1 MTMGDRGNRA
11 LLRAT
16 RVWLPLAIAAAGVV
30 LIVVGGGDVT
40 TSDTSVGGF
49 RSSTSALGL
58 VLIGV
63 AVIVA
68 MVNWLFRLGAKSNR
82 DRERDEQA
90 REYFDEHGRWP
101 DE

>member
-1 MTMGDRGNRA
+1 MGNRGNRA

-16 RVWLPLAIAAAGVV
+16 RLWLPLAIAVAGVV
-30 LIVVGGGDVT
+30 LIVVGGGDVRS
-40 TSDTSVGGF
+40 TSFAGF
-49 RSSTSALGL
+49 GSSTAALGL

-63 AVIVA
+63 ALIVW
-68 MVNWLFRLGAKSNR
+68 MVNWLLRLGVKSNR
-82 DRERDEQA
+82 DRERDEAA